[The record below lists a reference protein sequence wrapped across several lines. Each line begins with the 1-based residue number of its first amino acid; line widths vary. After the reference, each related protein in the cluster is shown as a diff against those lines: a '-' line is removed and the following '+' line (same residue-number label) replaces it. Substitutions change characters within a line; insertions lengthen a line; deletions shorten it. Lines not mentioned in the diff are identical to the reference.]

1 MATLIDGKILAQKF
15 HEQIKEQV
23 LALKAKHGI
32 EPGLA
37 VILVG
42 DHPASQ
48 VYARNKIAACEKA
61 GIKSFHHRFPLET
74 PEEELLTLLQSL
86 NQDPTVHGILVQLP
100 LPAHLNTEKIL
111 DAIDP
116 RKDVDGLHPVNLGFL
131 IAGRQGPAPCTPL
144 GVMKMLESIAYDLT
158 GKQAVIVGRS
168 NIVGKPM
175 GLLLL
180 AKNATV
186 TFCHSKTKDLPVV
199 IGQADV
205 VVAAIGK
212 PKFILGDWIK
222 KGAVVI
228 DVGINRV
235 ESNKLVGDVDFES
248 CKKRASF
255 ITPVPGGV
263 GPMTIAMLLHNT
275 LQAAMSLRGT

>member
-1 MATLIDGKILAQKF
+1 MATLIDGKSLAQKF

-23 LALKAKHGI
+23 LALKAEHGI

-48 VYARNKIAACEKA
+48 VYVRNKIAACEKA
-61 GIKSFHHRFPLET
+61 GIKSFHHHLPLET

-131 IAGRQGPAPCTPL
+131 IAGRQGPVPCTPL

-186 TFCHSKTKDLPVV
+186 TFCHSKTKDLPAV

-205 VVAAIGK
+205 V
-212 PKFILGDWIK
+212 
-222 KGAVVI
+222 
-228 DVGINRV
+228 
-235 ESNKLVGDVDFES
+235 
-248 CKKRASF
+248 
-255 ITPVPGGV
+255 
-263 GPMTIAMLLHNT
+263 
-275 LQAAMSLRGT
+275 